1 MINKAFKIVCDK
13 VFAALEPQGF
23 KKNKVDSNNADEMV
37 ALFTGENVAYT
48 VVYYIDKMHMV
59 MRSCTMTE
67 DGPDNEWKTMA
78 TWIFNPETD
87 SEKEAQSIG
96 NDFVDTIG
104 TPSNVKRVS
113 QAKKKKTKN
122 EEGTSDPV
130 FLFKRLVKFF
140 PELKDEIKYEQDN
153 YYPFRAV
160 TFTKEHIVPRLN
172 DFVKKS
178 PKGDLSKFMGI
189 LSAQYLKGDP
199 DTRAIITI
207 VILNA
212 IDDEHIEKIT
222 PMMSDELNVAYKC
235 AHKYK
240 GKNVKPEKPPKKV
253 FSTGERLG
261 Q

>member
-13 VFAALEPQGF
+13 VYAALEPQGF
-23 KKNKVDSNNADEMV
+23 KKNKVDSSNADEMV

-48 VVYYIDKMHMV
+48 VVYYVEKMHMV
-59 MRSCTMTE
+59 MRSCTMTD

-87 SEKEAQSIG
+87 TEKEAQSIG

-104 TPSNVKRVS
+104 TPKNVKRVN
-113 QAKKKKTKN
+113 QTKKKKAKN

-140 PELKDEIKYEQDN
+140 PELKDEIKEEEDN
-153 YYPFRAV
+153 YYPFRSV
-160 TFTKEHIVPRLN
+160 TFSKEHVAPRLN
-172 DFVKKS
+172 EFVKKS
-178 PKGDLSKFMGI
+178 PKGDLSKMMGI

-207 VILNA
+207 VLLNS
-212 IDDEHIEKIT
+212 IDDEYIEKIN
-222 PMMSDELNVAYKC
+222 PLLSDELAVAFKC

-240 GKNVKPEKPPKKV
+240 GKTVKPEKPPKRV